1 MKSST
6 NKYLTL
12 APNVILTD
20 ELDKVISSIDE
31 YFSAHP
37 ETVTSG
43 LRTSEDQLRIIRKYL
58 VAKGLDKKYPE
69 AMTCATKDKHTIN
82 DEYVWQKGWS
92 ALLNVGVIINPP
104 YGAICLMDYYRRGK
118 NKKGEYIGMSPHTK
132 GQAFDLSG
140 LDSIEIIK
148 KLKNLGKIRGYLEE
162 RENNCLHV
170 DI

>member
-1 MKSST
+1 MRSSS

-12 APNVILTD
+12 APNVVLTD
-20 ELDKVISSIDE
+20 ELDRVISSIDE

-69 AMTCATKDKHTIN
+69 AMTCGTKDKLTAN

-104 YGAICLMDYYRRGK
+104 YGAICLMTTT
-118 NKKGEYIGMSPHTK
+118 GE
-132 GQAFDLSG
+132 
-140 LDSIEIIK
+140 E
-148 KLKNLGKIRGYLEE
+148 KIRKANTSECHHTQRGRRSIYRVWILL
-162 RENNCLHV
+162 RSLRN
-170 DI
+170 